1 MSIKDST
8 IDQTLLLKI
17 RAVFPD
23 YALAVLTEIN
33 LRGPKS
39 VTKLT
44 MVFRW
49 QYCHGLPIKQTP
61 LSCLVN
67 QFNIPWPII
76 IKNTNLIRK

>member
-17 RAVFPD
+17 RAVFSD
-23 YALAVLTEIN
+23 YELAVLTEIN

-44 MVFRW
+44 MVFCLDGSTVMVYPLNRPP
-49 QYCHGLPIKQTP
+49 CHDI
-61 LSCLVN
+61 
-67 QFNIPWPII
+67 
-76 IKNTNLIRK
+76 

>member
-17 RAVFPD
+17 RAMFPD
-23 YALAVLTEIN
+23 YELAVLTEIN

-49 QYCHGLPIKQTP
+49 QYCHGLPIKQT
-61 LSCLVN
+61 LVMIYN
-67 QFNIPWPII
+67 SVSSISSIYPG
-76 IKNTNLIRK
+76 LLL